1 MCPPSPC
8 RRPALQRPHP
18 PAALATAPAARADR
32 LGRCPRGA
40 CGHRATAACADR
52 PVGARRGDRAR
63 APAAAARQ
71 RPAPAVPRH
80 HPIVGSAG
88 RLLDFRLTASPES
101 LLLGLVRLSAYT
113 SPGVATALQQSTDA
127 SPVNEQASRRRWC
140 YHRLLALPRGS
151 PRGGRL
157 DRPRGRRSENSR
169 GRRRGRRASPR
180 SQGLPLR
187 TRRCTY
193 ARGQRRRPCLQATQT
208 RLDHAPFS
216 VGFRLQRP
224 SQAASHAMATRPTRS
239 LLPRAACSGYGA
251 PGRLHQPCAHAATR
265 ITEHRYCLNLRIF
278 YRQAGVG
285 FQVSE
290 SVSVPHRNDRQT
302 GQRQL

>member
-18 PAALATAPAARADR
+18 PAALATAPAARAGR
-32 LGRCPRGA
+32 WGRCPRGA
-40 CGHRATAACADR
+40 RDHRATAAFADR

-88 RLLDFRLTASPES
+88 RLLDFRLTASSES
-101 LLLGLVRLSAYT
+101 LLLGLVRLAAYT

-193 ARGQRRRPCLQATQT
+193 ARVPRRRPCLQATE
-208 RLDHAPFS
+208 RVWIMLPSAS
-216 VGFRLQRP
+216 ASGFNAQARQPLTPWLPAQRGRYCP
-224 SQAASHAMATRPTRS
+224 GRRARGTVR
-239 LLPRAACSGYGA
+239 RAAYTSRA
-251 PGRLHQPCAHAATR
+251 RTRQPG
-265 ITEHRYCLNLRIF
+265 LRSTDT
-278 YRQAGVG
+278 A
-285 FQVSE
+285 
-290 SVSVPHRNDRQT
+290 
-302 GQRQL
+302 